1 MHFFGPFSATDGNAG
16 RGFVFLGSLRLF
28 TILNVCGEEE

>member
-1 MHFFGPFSATDGNAG
+1 MHFFVPFSATDCNAG

-28 TILNVCGEEE
+28 TIFNVCGEDE